1 MVEFVKVSKNGDL
14 IKIKEVSDMYRDQS
28 YRWDEDE

>member
-1 MVEFVKVSKNGDL
+1 MVEVVEVSKNGIL
-14 IKIKEVSDMYRDQS
+14 LKIEEVSDMNLDRP